1 MSDTLYSQREEQNN
15 KKFDELASTLN
26 RFRTTIDQD
35 IHGQVQQE
43 NSLLDSLGDNFNS
56 MMILVKKTSGD
67 LRTVMNRNA
76 SLTRIV
82 GLILLAFFVIWM
94 LYKLY

>member
-35 IHGQVQQE
+35 IHGQIQQE
-43 NSLLDSLGDNFNS
+43 NSLLDSLNDNFNS
-56 MMILVKKTSGD
+56 MMISVKKTSGE
-67 LRTVMNRNA
+67 LRNVMNRNA